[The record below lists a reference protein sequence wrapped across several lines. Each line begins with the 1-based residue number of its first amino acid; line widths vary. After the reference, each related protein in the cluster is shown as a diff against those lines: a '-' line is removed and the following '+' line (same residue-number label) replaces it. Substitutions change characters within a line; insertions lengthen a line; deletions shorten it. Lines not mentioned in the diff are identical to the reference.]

1 MASSNGKRGGA
12 GRTHARTA
20 GEAGED
26 AGFRASRRAGFQPG
40 VRCNSNASVLAW
52 LSYDNS
58 ASDFLGPTRDGWE
71 GAGMVRLLCSMIKA
85 LFAGVGWFG
94 FRYKMLRAGFVC
106 EDYMRACSANG
117 GDAPDGWWD
126 KICIRC
132 GWRRNTTAEAY
143 IKSLVMAR
151 FDKSLGRIDRER
163 IVSLFDLRVIM
174 ASERRAL
181 ADVNAGNVLKTKC
194 DVDGFVVA
202 AELKPEDEAERWR
215 LDNGPFGQSPYY
227 RAMLPDDSPY
237 YPGRDVEPL
246 LEALRRLF
254 FPSWLEYVEDRYAWA
269 GCRVAY
275 DRAKAR
281 CVEQAA
287 NSAEVKA
294 LLTAKGIRK
303 ATHANA
309 ARVAEVDAWVRKEV
323 GEAWALRARDVG
335 TTFGST
341 VRAAAL

>member
-1 MASSNGKRGGA
+1 
-12 GRTHARTA
+12 
-20 GEAGED
+20 
-26 AGFRASRRAGFQPG
+26 
-40 VRCNSNASVLAW
+40 
-52 LSYDNS
+52 
-58 ASDFLGPTRDGWE
+58 
-71 GAGMVRLLCSMIKA
+71 
-85 LFAGVGWFG
+85 
-94 FRYKMLRAGFVC
+94 
-106 EDYMRACSANG
+106 
-117 GDAPDGWWD
+117 
-126 KICIRC
+126 
-132 GWRRNTTAEAY
+132 
-143 IKSLVMAR
+143 
-151 FDKSLGRIDRER
+151 
-163 IVSLFDLRVIM
+163 M

-181 ADVNAGNVLKTKC
+181 ADTDMPAVLKTRC
-194 DVDGFVVA
+194 DVDGFVVV

-237 YPGRDVEPL
+237 HPGRDVEPL

-281 CVEQAA
+281 CVEQATD
-287 NSAEVKA
+287 SAEVKA

-303 ATHANA
+303 ATHANV
-309 ARVAEVDAWVRKEV
+309 ARVAEVDAWVRNEV

>member
-1 MASSNGKRGGA
+1 M
-12 GRTHARTA
+12 RTCR
-20 GEAGED
+20 
-26 AGFRASRRAGFQPG
+26 
-40 VRCNSNASVLAW
+40 
-52 LSYDNS
+52 
-58 ASDFLGPTRDGWE
+58 
-71 GAGMVRLLCSMIKA
+71 
-85 LFAGVGWFG
+85 
-94 FRYKMLRAGFVC
+94 
-106 EDYMRACSANG
+106 
-117 GDAPDGWWD
+117 
-126 KICIRC
+126 
-132 GWRRNTTAEAY
+132 
-143 IKSLVMAR
+143 
-151 FDKSLGRIDRER
+151 
-163 IVSLFDLRVIM
+163 
-174 ASERRAL
+174 
-181 ADVNAGNVLKTKC
+181 
-194 DVDGFVVA
+194 GFVVA

-227 RAMLPDDSPY
+227 WAMLPDDSPY

-341 VRAAAL
+341 VRAAAF

>member
-1 MASSNGKRGGA
+1 
-12 GRTHARTA
+12 
-20 GEAGED
+20 
-26 AGFRASRRAGFQPG
+26 
-40 VRCNSNASVLAW
+40 
-52 LSYDNS
+52 
-58 ASDFLGPTRDGWE
+58 
-71 GAGMVRLLCSMIKA
+71 
-85 LFAGVGWFG
+85 
-94 FRYKMLRAGFVC
+94 
-106 EDYMRACSANG
+106 MRACSANG

-181 ADVNAGNVLKTKC
+181 ADTDMPAVLKTRC

-237 YPGRDVEPL
+237 HPGRDVEPL

-254 FPSWLEYVEDRYAWA
+254 FGSWLEYVEDRYAWA

-275 DRAKAR
+275 DRVKAR
-281 CVEQAA
+281 CVEQAT
-287 NSAEVKA
+287 NGAEVKA

-309 ARVAEVDAWVRKEV
+309 TRVAEVDAWVRNEV